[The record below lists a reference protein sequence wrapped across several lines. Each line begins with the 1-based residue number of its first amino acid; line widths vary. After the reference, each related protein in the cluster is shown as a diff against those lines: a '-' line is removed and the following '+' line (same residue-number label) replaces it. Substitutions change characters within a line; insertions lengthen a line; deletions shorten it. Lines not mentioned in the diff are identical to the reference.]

1 MHPILHGSLTD
12 LVLSLHFSTDHT
24 ELVNVLVTMLGG
36 CVMHGATLLHVM
48 TFITRASST
57 FNNATTKHK
66 HCFLLAASSSTLE
79 KVSTATKLPVARSHI
94 HMS

>member
-1 MHPILHGSLTD
+1 MHIHNIVLFICVLLTIHLMWSLAKHD
-12 LVLSLHFSTDHT
+12 LEAMYISCTLSAMANLTT
-24 ELVNVLVTMLGG
+24 
-36 CVMHGATLLHVM
+36 
-48 TFITRASST
+48 
-57 FNNATTKHK
+57 ATTKHK